1 MVVTK
6 VKQIKSINK
15 LYEGINYIE
24 DGAKTINSEFIN
36 SELNFPIKFIN
47 GKPVSQLV
55 SGHLIIDVESSFSEM
70 MQLKQLANI
79 ERGTKKSFEQI
90 SDKYADLAG
99 AKILNKKINLGIKSI
114 QLIKEKIYLKL
125 KLRIV

>member
-1 MVVTK
+1 
-6 VKQIKSINK
+6 
-15 LYEGINYIE
+15 
-24 DGAKTINSEFIN
+24 
-36 SELNFPIKFIN
+36 
-47 GKPVSQLV
+47 
-55 SGHLIIDVESSFSEM
+55 M